1 MYDKLNILHCAPLL
15 DSILGIELQQHANLG
30 YSFPYI
36 ISYNLNFSHPF
47 MKNNDEFSDGWC
59 WKPGF

>member
-30 YSFPYI
+30 YSFPYF
-36 ISYNLNFSHPF
+36 ISYNLNFSDPF
-47 MKNNDEFSDGWC
+47 MKNNDEFSNG
-59 WKPGF
+59 